1 MKKITTRNLVMIAL
15 LSGLS
20 YLFFMWE
27 IKIIDPLEFDFSD
40 LFVMIA
46 GYSMGVG
53 PGILVAVIKNI
64 LHLMFKNSGLIGE
77 VTNVVYALLI
87 MIPVAIFKV
96 DGWKEKL
103 ALYTTIV
110 IFVSLSINVFNY
122 FISMP
127 IYGIPSPDR
136 IPMIITVF
144 IPFNIIKTSVLLLV
158 FALIKPILDN
168 MN

>member
-1 MKKITTRNLVMIAL
+1 MIAL

-64 LHLMFKNSGLIGE
+64 LHLMFKNS
-77 VTNVVYALLI
+77 V
-87 MIPVAIFKV
+87 
-96 DGWKEKL
+96 
-103 ALYTTIV
+103 
-110 IFVSLSINVFNY
+110 
-122 FISMP
+122 
-127 IYGIPSPDR
+127 
-136 IPMIITVF
+136 
-144 IPFNIIKTSVLLLV
+144 
-158 FALIKPILDN
+158 
-168 MN
+168 